1 MAACLVPDFPAVNI
15 ALEHLGELD
24 KQLKAEGVSFSQ
36 EASHHLSKIAD
47 AIKEL
52 EASRKAVHEELEVET
67 IETGKLRHQ
76 LLSQHDDILAEISA
90 AVAAA
95 RDANTAEMNQLQL
108 EMANVVREIESMEKR
123 RKLLEEENVLLLP
136 EHQLLSASYTELTEQ
151 LNSQLSEKADTQ
163 IMLNET
169 RNEIQS
175 TKEKIARVH
184 STRKDL
190 QDNLTRERKQFE
202 ETKKMLKKEIDE
214 TMNAI
219 QEQTKTNAELH
230 KELNMA
236 LAELMKKEEKVDGL
250 SNQISLLERSTVR
263 LKTSQ
268 RKHEE
273 QIEDTIEKSDEL
285 TKQKKLRE
293 KELREL
299 REELNLQ
306 LLKLQENIGTVER
319 EIEEEQKENSVRLEA
334 ISKLS
339 SIFRAQRKKEDDALA
354 DQSNLSRELE
364 KSKQRL
370 DERFASIGK
379 YKLQIKEMEEEM
391 KELHEANKISVE
403 MFQKNLVVLEG
414 QLAKVKKNRAAF
426 EVEREELCLQ
436 METLKEQHEDNVRK
450 LCSAISLDKTRYSEL
465 AEEKKKLKE
474 HEVMSYLIEELTHRI
489 SRVEEARKQ
498 TEIKY
503 NDEIQQLNV
512 EAESISQ
519 ARLDEE
525 KELKDQETVLSKA
538 EAQFDADQSRHRTLK
553 QQTTELKARKYHLE
567 LSIQEVKER
576 TAAMLQPKEDLKK
589 DLQTLRENHMELLRS
604 HAQQI
609 SATERSV
616 YENGLMLEQAN
627 MENSRLH
634 LVGQSRIEQMK
645 EDIINARK
653 EKEKHTQETGWM
665 KEEVQSIYRSLV
677 EAWIRDKLA
686 TEESVEKDQKVLEAM
701 QTFMLQVQERKEHI
715 GSING
720 RLEAELKAMSTL
732 LEMTKPKQKP
742 MTS

>member
-24 KQLKAEGVSFSQ
+24 KQLRAEGVSFSQ

-52 EASRKAVHEELEVET
+52 ASRKAVHEELEVET

-95 RDANTAEMNQLQL
+95 RDANAAEMNQLQL

-163 IMLNET
+163 ITLNET
-169 RNEIQS
+169 RNEIRS

-190 QDNLTRERKQFE
+190 QDNLIRERKQFE
-202 ETKKMLKKEIDE
+202 ETKKMLEKEIDE

-236 LAELMKKEEKVDGL
+236 LAELVKKEENVDEL

-268 RKHEE
+268 RKHAE
-273 QIEDTIEKSDEL
+273 QIEDKIEKSDEL

-339 SIFRAQRKKEDDALA
+339 SVFRAQRKKEDDALA

-379 YKLQIKEMEEEM
+379 YKLQIIEMEEEM
-391 KELHEANKISVE
+391 KELHEANKISVQ
-403 MFQKNLVVLEG
+403 MFQQNLVVLEG

-450 LCSAISLDKTRYSEL
+450 LCSAISLDKTTYSEL

-489 SRVEEARKQ
+489 SRAEQERKQ
-498 TEIKY
+498 MEIKY

-512 EAESISQ
+512 EAESISR

-538 EAQFDADQSRHRTLK
+538 EARFDADQSRHRTLK

-589 DLQTLRENHMELLRS
+589 DLQTLRGNHMELLRS

-665 KEEVQSIYRSLV
+665 KEEVQCIYRSLV

-686 TEESVEKDQKVLEAM
+686 TEVHFLQQHVARNLQKKTRRFWKPCRRSCCRSRKGSSTLEA
-701 QTFMLQVQERKEHI
+701 
-715 GSING
+715 
-720 RLEAELKAMSTL
+720 STAGWRR
-732 LEMTKPKQKP
+732 
-742 MTS
+742 S

>member
-24 KQLKAEGVSFSQ
+24 KQLTAEGVSFSQ
-36 EASHHLSKIAD
+36 EASHHLSKIAE

-76 LLSQHDDILAEISA
+76 LLSQHDAILAEISA

-95 RDANTAEMNQLQL
+95 RDANAAEMNQLQL
-108 EMANVVREIESMEKR
+108 DMANVVREIESMEKR

-136 EHQLLSASYTELTEQ
+136 EHHLLSASYTELIEQ

-163 IMLNET
+163 ITLNET

-190 QDNLTRERKQFE
+190 QDNLIRERKQFE
-202 ETKKMLKKEIDE
+202 ETKKMLEKEIGE

-219 QEQTKTNAELH
+219 QEQTKTNAELR
-230 KELNMA
+230 KELDVA
-236 LAELMKKEEKVDGL
+236 LTELMKKEEEVDGL

-273 QIEDTIEKSDEL
+273 QIEDKIKKSDEL

-293 KELREL
+293 KELQNL

-364 KSKQRL
+364 KSKQML
-370 DERFASIGK
+370 DERFASIAK

-436 METLKEQHEDNVRK
+436 METLKEQHEDNARK
-450 LCSAISLDKTRYSEL
+450 LCSAISLHKTRYSEL

-474 HEVMSYLIEELTHRI
+474 HEVMSYLIEELTNRI
-489 SRVEEARKQ
+489 SRAEQERKQ

-503 NDEIQQLNV
+503 SDEIQQLNV
-512 EAESISQ
+512 EAESISR

-538 EAQFDADQSRHRTLK
+538 EARFDADQSRHQTLK
-553 QQTTELKARKYHLE
+553 QQTTELNARKYHLE

-576 TAAMLQPKEDLKK
+576 TAAMLQQKEDLKK
-589 DLQTLRENHMELLRS
+589 ELQTLRENHMELLRA
-604 HAQQI
+604 HTEQI
-609 SATERSV
+609 GATERSI
-616 YENGLMLEQAN
+616 YENGLKLEQAN

-634 LVGQSRIEQMK
+634 LRIEQMK

-665 KEEVQSIYRSLV
+665 KEEVQSIYRKFSGSL
-677 EAWIRDKLA
+677 
-686 TEESVEKDQKVLEAM
+686 DQR
-701 QTFMLQVQERKEHI
+701 QTGYRGICRKRPE
-715 GSING
+715 GF
-720 RLEAELKAMSTL
+720 
-732 LEMTKPKQKP
+732 
-742 MTS
+742 